1 MLYRCYL
8 HLCTYLQ
15 RYAAYLVDTRV
26 PGTRHRD
33 SRRGR
38 EKDLS
43 FNRMKFTT
51 VHAMP
56 VVQLYREILGRYMS
70 MYLLGTCTYSR
81 IRVLRIQPS
90 AMPGHI
96 AIGTASIVPVQ
107 FVTPTV
113 STYGYLPVY
122 L

>member
-38 EKDLS
+38 EKGGGNRPGPTRDSDL
-43 FNRMKFTT
+43 
-51 VHAMP
+51 P
-56 VVQLYREILGRYMS
+56 ILTHLF
-70 MYLLGTCTYSR
+70 LLFFPDFFP
-81 IRVLRIQPS
+81 L
-90 AMPGHI
+90 
-96 AIGTASIVPVQ
+96 
-107 FVTPTV
+107 F
-113 STYGYLPVY
+113 L
-122 L
+122 LL